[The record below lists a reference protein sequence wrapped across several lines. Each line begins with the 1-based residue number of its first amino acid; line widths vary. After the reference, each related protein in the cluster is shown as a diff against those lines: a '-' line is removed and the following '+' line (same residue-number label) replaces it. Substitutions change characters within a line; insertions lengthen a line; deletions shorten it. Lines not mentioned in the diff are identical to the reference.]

1 MPLLMFLNVMP
12 LAAAWGLDSN
22 YSNYEAGHFDAVA
35 SENMGAWLGW
45 SFLVASIMCQ
55 LGLLNSTMM
64 AAQRM
69 LYYFLQTR
77 YPKTFGEHAITAGRS
92 KLFIYLWVDPT
103 PGVPAGLILA
113 NGCVALLAQVYLSM
127 IDETEIFGIPY
138 FKMVCFFVTI
148 GGGGLVHLVYD
159 VRRAG
164 DESSMLFAHQ
174 DNPAEEVPKGQTFR
188 KLYS

>member
-113 NGCVALLAQVYLSM
+113 NGCVALLVRKIDLSYNSRTLLGCTALPSGRHTASAPPFSRGR
-127 IDETEIFGIPY
+127 I
-138 FKMVCFFVTI
+138 
-148 GGGGLVHLVYD
+148 LLWHLC
-159 VRRAG
+159 
-164 DESSMLFAHQ
+164 
-174 DNPAEEVPKGQTFR
+174 
-188 KLYS
+188 